1 MESGVA
7 AQVPG
12 TFRGIAFVIFAVA
25 SAYLVLELVIAL
37 SAQGEPTS
45 AVAPFTGAEVVYPIW
60 YQAAEFLDAARIAIV
75 AYPIAAVFYGIA
87 MLTRMTGRA
96 APVEHPRLPAVMPE
110 AETIPRVE
118 DAVVPATTDVIDD
131 LCVVSADRRIQHI
144 TPHTARLF
152 GLTPPDMLGQ
162 SLEVFLSPADL
173 PKLDALL
180 AAAYAD
186 RPRAFATTVGVLLP
200 DGAVAPM
207 DITCSAD
214 VDDAM
219 ASPGTT
225 ILMIRPFSDRGRLD
239 DQLAALWY

>member
-37 SAQGEPTS
+37 R
-45 AVAPFTGAEVVYPIW
+45 

-75 AYPIAAVFYGIA
+75 AYPIAAVLYGLA
-87 MLTRMTGRA
+87 LLTSMPGRA
-96 APVEHPRLPAVMPE
+96 APVEHPRLPAVVPAAE
-110 AETIPRVE
+110 AEAAPRVE
-118 DAVVPATTDVIDD
+118 AAVVPATTEVIDD
-131 LCVVSADRRIQHI
+131 LCVISADRRIQHI
-144 TPHTARLF
+144 TPYTARLF
-152 GLTPPDMLGQ
+152 GLTPQDLVGQ
-162 SLEVFLSPADL
+162 PLEVFLSPADL
-173 PKLDALL
+173 PKLDALV

-186 RPRAFATTVGVLLP
+186 RPRAFETTVGVLLP

-207 DITCSAD
+207 EITCSAD

-225 ILMIRPFSDRGRLD
+225 ILIIRPVSDRGRLD